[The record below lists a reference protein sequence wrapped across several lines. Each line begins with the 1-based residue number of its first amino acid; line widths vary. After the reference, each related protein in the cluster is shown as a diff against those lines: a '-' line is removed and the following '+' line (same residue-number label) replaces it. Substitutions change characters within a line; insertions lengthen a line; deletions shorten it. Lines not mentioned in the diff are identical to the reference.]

1 MREISQKEELMAM
14 ETQKTGWKTKEVVI
28 TAILG
33 AVVGV
38 LFTLMDFA
46 YMPLSAVLG
55 VVFMELTFGF
65 YMLSPLLPMY
75 IVRKP
80 GAAVFGA
87 LVAALVNILLGSP
100 YGIQLILANLLEGIA
115 VEIGFFV
122 VTKYKGS
129 LANFVVSGILGAVFV
144 FCRDFI
150 VFYGAQFQSFMIPLM
165 IVRLLSSVI
174 IGMLL
179 VKLITAALRKTGVLK
194 GLAGA

>member
-1 MREISQKEELMAM
+1 MD
-14 ETQKTGWKTKEVVI
+14 WKTKEIVTV
-28 TAILG
+28 AMVG
-33 AVVGV
+33 AVIGV

-55 VVFMELTFGF
+55 VVFMEITFGF
-65 YMLSPLLPMY
+65 YMLSPLVPMY

-122 VTKYKGS
+122 VTKYKGT
-129 LANFVVSGILGAVFV
+129 LANFAVSGILGALFV
-144 FCRDFI
+144 FARDFI
-150 VFYGAQFQSFMIPLM
+150 VFYAMAFQSFMVPLL
-165 IVRLLSSVI
+165 IVRILSAIFIGYLLT
-174 IGMLL
+174 
-179 VKLITAALRKTGVLK
+179 KLIVMALNKTGVTK
-194 GLAGA
+194 SFACAQE

>member
-1 MREISQKEELMAM
+1 MK
-14 ETQKTGWKTKEVVI
+14 WKTKEIVL
-28 TAILG
+28 TAIIG

-55 VVFMELTFGF
+55 VVFMEITFGF
-65 YMLSPLLPMY
+65 YMLSALLPMY

-100 YGIQLILANLLEGIA
+100 YGIQLILANVLEGVA
-115 VEIGFFV
+115 TEIGFVV
-122 VTKYKGS
+122 VTRYKGS
-129 LANFVVSGILGAVFV
+129 FWNFLVSGVLGAIFV
-144 FCRDFI
+144 FIRDFI
-150 VFYGAQFQSFMIPLM
+150 VFYGSTFQSFMVPLM

-194 GLAGA
+194 GLASA